1 MQELV
6 LILTGVA
13 GAASAVAYKRLPL
26 GGRPRGGGGG
36 MAGRRPRA
44 EGRPAAGR
52 IRDKIHA
59 LAAERDVL
67 GKAISRVRD
76 DPSMDGRQRD
86 ALLSMYQQ
94 QLGTVLAKM
103 DRLEEAS
110 RYPDIG
116 PVGDGLIA
124 LMDQK
129 LSSLDEKLHEMSA
142 RMAAA
147 AAAAGAAGAG
157 AGAPAPAAAQAKAG
171 GHGGKGIARKAAA
184 KSAEGA
190 GALEAAAGAGALEAA
205 GAPAAATAADA
216 STGAAALE
224 AAAGAAAGAASRGA
238 GAASGGPGRA
248 RSAAQGQLPVKP
260 VEITTLTTINGSQR
274 EFPAV
279 GRGGG
284 KGAGGAKDPWAG
296 GATRTG
302 DGPGAG
308 KGHASGNAPPGGA
321 GGKGDGVPGSPGQST
336 RVAAGAAPPPPPPP
350 PPASP
355 LPQTL
360 PKPPASIDAG
370 GGGGVQEK
378 EAGGGGGGGGKLD
391 DDDVAAIMADIRSTL
406 SKLEQ
411 AEVE

>member
-26 GGRPRGGGGG
+26 GGRPRGGSG

-76 DPSMDGRQRD
+76 DPSLDGRQRD

-157 AGAPAPAAAQAKAG
+157 AGAPSPAGGQAKAG

-205 GAPAAATAADA
+205 GAPAAAAATDA

-224 AAAGAAAGAASRGA
+224 AAAGAGAAGARGA

-284 KGAGGAKDPWAG
+284 KGAGGAKDPGAG

-302 DGPGAG
+302 DGPGTG
-308 KGHASGNAPPGGA
+308 KGHASGDAPPGGA

-336 RVAAGAAPPPPPPP
+336 RVAAGAAP

-378 EAGGGGGGGGKLD
+378 EAGGGGGGKLD

>member
-76 DPSMDGRQRD
+76 DPSLDGRQRD

-157 AGAPAPAAAQAKAG
+157 APSPAGGQAKAG
-171 GHGGKGIARKAAA
+171 GHGGKGIARKAAAAAA

-205 GAPAAATAADA
+205 GAPAAAAAADA

-224 AAAGAAAGAASRGA
+224 ATAGAAAAARGA

-284 KGAGGAKDPWAG
+284 KGAGGTKDPGAG

-308 KGHASGNAPPGGA
+308 KGRASEDAPLGGA
-321 GGKGDGVPGSPGQST
+321 GGKGTACREVPVNLPALPQALRRRRRRRRRRHRPCRRPCPSRLHRST
-336 RVAAGAAPPPPPPP
+336 PAGAAVFRRKRR
-350 PPASP
+350 AGAWAGVGAESWTTT
-355 LPQTL
+355 TL
-360 PKPPASIDAG
+360 RP
-370 GGGGVQEK
+370 
-378 EAGGGGGGGGKLD
+378 
-391 DDDVAAIMADIRSTL
+391 
-406 SKLEQ
+406 
-411 AEVE
+411 

>member
-36 MAGRRPRA
+36 KAGRRPRA

-76 DPSMDGRQRD
+76 DPSLDGRQRD

-142 RMAAA
+142 RMAAV
-147 AAAAGAAGAG
+147 AAAGAAG
-157 AGAPAPAAAQAKAG
+157 AAAQAKAG

-190 GALEAAAGAGALEAA
+190 AALEAAV
-205 GAPAAATAADA
+205 APASAAADA

-224 AAAGAAAGAASRGA
+224 AAAGAGA
-238 GAASGGPGRA
+238 GAGARGEGAGRGGPGRA
-248 RSAAQGQLPVKP
+248 RPPAQGLSPVKP

-279 GRGGG
+279 GRRGG
-284 KGAGGAKDPWAG
+284 KGAGARGANDPEAG
-296 GATRTG
+296 GAGARGATRTG
-302 DGPGAG
+302 DGLAMG
-308 KGHASGNAPPGGA
+308 KGHASGDAPPGGT
-321 GGKGDGVPGSPGQST
+321 GGKGDGVQGNPGQSP
-336 RVAAGAAPPPPPPP
+336 RVAAGAAM
-350 PPASP
+350 PPAPAPASS

-370 GGGGVQEK
+370 GDGGVQEK
-378 EAGGGGGGGGKLD
+378 EAGGDGGGKLD
-391 DDDVAAIMADIRSTL
+391 DEDDVAAIMADIRSTL